1 MIATMSNVTTI
12 SSSSWTA
19 MFDFEVEYPEE
30 PDISQAY
37 YRRRLLPRHEHGR
50 HVRRRCHLRL
60 GFSISAAPQA
70 LSFSYDGKTGLYR
83 ISVSG
88 RRLLTLA
95 GSRVVLA
102 ANRGGH
108 AQL

>member
-1 MIATMSNVTTI
+1 MSVGVATSASGFSI
-12 SSSSWTA
+12 SAS
-19 MFDFEVEYPEE
+19 
-30 PDISQAY
+30 
-37 YRRRLLPRHEHGR
+37 
-50 HVRRRCHLRL
+50 

-88 RRLLTLA
+88 GRLLTLA

-102 ANRGGH
+102 ANRGEH
-108 AQL
+108 AQLWSVDPRGEVV

>member
-1 MIATMSNVTTI
+1 MISRPGILRSRIFPKPTIDDGSCLVTSTVDMSVGVATSA
-12 SSSSWTA
+12 S
-19 MFDFEVEYPEE
+19 
-30 PDISQAY
+30 
-37 YRRRLLPRHEHGR
+37 
-50 HVRRRCHLRL
+50 

-88 RRLLTLA
+88 GRLLTLA

-102 ANRGGH
+102 ANRGEH
-108 AQL
+108 AQLWSVDPRGEVV

>member
-1 MIATMSNVTTI
+1 MISRPSILRSRIFPKPTIDDGSCLVTSTVDMSVGVATSA
-12 SSSSWTA
+12 S
-19 MFDFEVEYPEE
+19 
-30 PDISQAY
+30 
-37 YRRRLLPRHEHGR
+37 
-50 HVRRRCHLRL
+50 

-70 LSFSYDGKTGLYR
+70 LSFSYEGKTGLYR

-88 RRLLTLA
+88 GRLLTLA